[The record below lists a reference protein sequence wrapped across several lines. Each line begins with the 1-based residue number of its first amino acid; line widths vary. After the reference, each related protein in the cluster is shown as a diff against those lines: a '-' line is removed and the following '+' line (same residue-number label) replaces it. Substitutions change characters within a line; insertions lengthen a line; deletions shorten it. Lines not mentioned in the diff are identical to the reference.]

1 MEELCEIIKNLDLEI
16 PIQGNVEYE
25 YINVFKN
32 PNKLPI
38 NQIHLEKKTIE
49 LYKGAYLEWSRSSDE
64 QEARHFDRKVQ
75 VLPAL
80 VSSFG

>member
-1 MEELCEIIKNLDLEI
+1 
-16 PIQGNVEYE
+16 
-25 YINVFKN
+25 
-32 PNKLPI
+32 LPI